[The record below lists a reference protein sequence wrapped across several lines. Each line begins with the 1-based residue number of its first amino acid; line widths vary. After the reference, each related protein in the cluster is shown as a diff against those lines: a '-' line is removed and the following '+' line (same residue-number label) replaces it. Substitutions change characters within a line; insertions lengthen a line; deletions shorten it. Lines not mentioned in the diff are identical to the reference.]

1 MSQVFRG
8 QVSAGSRRRATGA
21 FLQHIPPWLHT
32 ARLKG
37 CTRIVST
44 SVDKV
49 TRAERA
55 MFFKECVKM
64 DESSAKQRSLME
76 PL

>member
-1 MSQVFRG
+1 MVQVVQG
-8 QVSAGSRRRATGA
+8 QVSAGSRGLPAA
-21 FLQHIPPWLHT
+21 HPPRLHT
-32 ARLKG
+32 ARLEG
-37 CTRIVST
+37 CTRIIST

-55 MFFKECVKM
+55 VFKKCVKT